1 MQLFNLGRKSEVSF
15 DDFWRQT
22 AEKRGG
28 EIGIITFATLLG
40 QSGANILGLPGLMYT
55 VGGGTVWFEDFEK
68 DTLMAR
74 ILGGKN
80 KWEKTELSFQK
91 SDVSF
96 TRLVSKGTAL
106 RSINGGLAP
115 ESTRAI
121 SFLGLFFSTPALQ
134 IGFTQG
140 HSLFFEVMR
149 RDDMIGFL
157 KPET

>member
-1 MQLFNLGRKSEVSF
+1 MQLFNLSRKKEQSVDE
-15 DDFWRQT
+15 FWRET

-28 EIGIITFATLLG
+28 EIGIVTFATLLG
-40 QSGANILGLPGLMYT
+40 QSGADILGLPGLMYT

-80 KWEKTELSFQK
+80 KWEKTELSFLK
-91 SDVSF
+91 ADVSF
-96 TRLVSKGTAL
+96 TRLVSRTTAL
-106 RSINGGLAP
+106 RSIGGGLAP
-115 ESTRAI
+115 QNTRAV

-140 HSLFFEVMR
+140 HSLFFEVMK
-149 RDDMIGFL
+149 RDDMIRFL
-157 KPET
+157 KPEA